1 MTGGNGFAVRDLTV
15 RYADGNTHMTAL
27 SHVRIDF
34 PVGGVTA
41 IIGESGS
48 GKSTLGQALFGALPQ
63 GAKITGQILF
73 DGVDVTALGQNVL
86 RSRYWG
92 KRWGIVPQLP
102 RAALSPV
109 HRIERQ
115 LADVRR
121 GAGRSA
127 WEAAQYEELL
137 ARFGFDDPQR
147 VLRSYPHELSGGML
161 QRVLCAMADAGEPQW
176 ILADE
181 PTKGLDPAVWQMVAD
196 NLKYLTARTGV
207 SLLLITH
214 DIPLARQ
221 LADRVIVMQAGQI
234 VEEGTG
240 VWTKPEHPYT
250 RAYFQAQPAF
260 LAAVQTRA
268 GDPGTIAVREE
279 DSAAAPAPTKE
290 SPAVLAASALT
301 KNMRDRASGKEQRV
315 LDGCS
320 LTVAAGDA
328 VGLEGRS
335 GAGKSTLVRI
345 LLGLI
350 RPDGGTI
357 QWNGRAIAAF
367 SRAELRAFRRSVQ
380 LVAQN
385 PEQAFDPRR
394 RIEESLH
401 EVFAIHPTLLDG
413 ERSARA
419 QVMDGLRAVELTER
433 VLKRQPH
440 ELSGGELQ
448 RAAIARALLTQP
460 RILLLDEPTTMLDVS
475 IQAQIMQLLLQLRE
489 ERHLGML
496 LISHDRPLLNYFA
509 DAIHILEAGKVR

>member
-1 MTGGNGFAVRDLTV
+1 MTGEKGFAVHDLSV
-15 RYADGNTHMTAL
+15 RYAGEAHAAL
-27 SHVRIDF
+27 DHVDVSF
-34 PVGGVTA
+34 PAGGVAA

-48 GKSTLGQALFGALPQ
+48 GKSTLGQALFSALSQ
-63 GAKITGQILF
+63 GAAVTGRILF
-73 DGVDVTALGQNVL
+73 GDVDVTACTREEL
-86 RSRYWG
+86 RRDYWG
-92 KRWGIVPQLP
+92 KQWGIVPQLP

-109 HRIERQ
+109 HRIGRL

-121 GAGRSA
+121 GAGRA
-127 WEAAQYEELL
+127 PWEAAQYAALL

-147 VLRSYPHELSGGML
+147 VLHSYPHELSGGML

-196 NLKYLTARTGV
+196 NLGRLTERAGV

-221 LADRVIVMQAGQI
+221 LADRVIVMQAGRI
-234 VEEGTG
+234 VEQGAD
-240 VWTKPEHPYT
+240 VWERPVHPYT
-250 RAYFQAQPAF
+250 RAYFEAQPAF

-279 DSAAAPAPTKE
+279 DSSAAPAPTEE

-350 RPDGGTI
+350 RPDSGTI

-401 EVFAIHPTLLDG
+401 EVFAIHPTLLDE
-413 ERSARA
+413 ERSARE

-475 IQAQIMQLLLQLRE
+475 IQAQIMKLLLQLRE

-509 DAIHILEAGKVR
+509 GAIHILEAGKVR